1 MTKTKNN
8 AIKKEKKTE
17 TNEIMVSG
25 PIDIECFYKKE
36 TDQHIILFMDI
47 HHNQNK
53 DMKECSPEFKSSLNL
68 KELIILITKNNPDKI
83 YDLYLEQGADFWVN
97 HIMDEHSSDTV
108 YENLNKAKLSI
119 FNIVSDFWKEI
130 KREKDALPGL
140 RVHLADIRSLVYSTI
155 ELNVNKLLK
164 LADELNAAVFYNKY
178 SKKIFKSDIQKILKE
193 AEDSLK
199 KWKKYDTFINNLL
212 ILRIIKKQIKKST
225 NPTKILHFIKH
236 CEYCRALWSNI
247 IFKTNQIY
255 LLRRYVEQL
264 KNEILTFDD
273 IKKLDMQFYMLDD
286 ISIKLILN
294 VFCLFA
300 LDLYLLLRMSKPMNG
315 QIQKNIIIHCGKA
328 HAINIRDYLLTVDN
342 YISIGKSRHPS
353 ENDYCTSINKKY
365 LGIKTLRPTNAK
377 LTKKN
382 SNMQK

>member
-164 LADELNAAVFYNKY
+164 LADELNAAV
-178 SKKIFKSDIQKILKE
+178 
-193 AEDSLK
+193 
-199 KWKKYDTFINNLL
+199 
-212 ILRIIKKQIKKST
+212 
-225 NPTKILHFIKH
+225 
-236 CEYCRALWSNI
+236 
-247 IFKTNQIY
+247 
-255 LLRRYVEQL
+255 
-264 KNEILTFDD
+264 
-273 IKKLDMQFYMLDD
+273 
-286 ISIKLILN
+286 
-294 VFCLFA
+294 
-300 LDLYLLLRMSKPMNG
+300 
-315 QIQKNIIIHCGKA
+315 
-328 HAINIRDYLLTVDN
+328 
-342 YISIGKSRHPS
+342 
-353 ENDYCTSINKKY
+353 
-365 LGIKTLRPTNAK
+365 
-377 LTKKN
+377 
-382 SNMQK
+382 